1 MIPISRPLID
11 ERAEKLVLEVLRS
24 GQLSAGQ
31 LVSELE
37 ERTAALVG
45 VRHAIAVSSGTAALE
60 LVFESILDPGDTV
73 ITTPFTFAATVNS
86 VLRAGGVVRFA
97 DIGDDFNMDP
107 QDASA
112 AASDGVDVLLPVH
125 LFGRPCKLDA
135 MWELTKAKE
144 ATMVED
150 AAQAIGAHLEG
161 RKVGSWGIGCFSLYA
176 TKNIAA
182 GEGGLITTDDDEVAD
197 RVRLLANQGS
207 RHRYEYEVIGTNRR
221 LTELQAALV
230 LPQLDDLPTWI
241 ERRRDNAATLT
252 EGLRDLD
259 GPSDPRGPSRSC
271 LPPVHLSRNPCS
283 THRPG
288 GPRQSLETIWNR
300 NRDLLSPSDRRSP
313 LLSGSPTCRDE
324 VHPSSTAR
332 NRGGAF
338 HTRAPWC
345 VPRRTRN
352 DRRCHPRE
360 FQCLNWR

>member
-252 EGLRDLD
+252 EGLSDLEGLVTPEDHPGHVYHQYTFRVTHEAPVDREGLANRLRRYGIATGIYYPHLIGDHPCYRDH
-259 GPSDPRGPSRSC
+259 PRVVMRSTPRARRATGEV
-271 LPPVHLSRNPCS
+271 LSIPVH
-283 THRPG
+283 PG
-288 GPRQSLETIWNR
+288 VSPGELEMILDVIR
-300 NRDLLSPSDRRSP
+300 
-313 LLSGSPTCRDE
+313 GSFN
-324 VHPSSTAR
+324 A
-332 NRGGAF
+332 
-338 HTRAPWC
+338 
-345 VPRRTRN
+345 
-352 DRRCHPRE
+352 
-360 FQCLNWR
+360 